1 MAGKVIKLTD
11 GTTAVFNVDES
22 LESVDKKLAAEGLR
36 RDETV
41 APYLEREGLSGIA
54 DEAIAKT
61 NYPIV
66 QGGAAVLGLPKAIEL
81 GRATLEK
88 NIQGALPEEL
98 QSDTY
103 AGRVMSNMQAFTNM
117 LTGAPF
123 AQVGRG
129 YTPSEMTKV
138 AGESGVPMQRA
149 ETIGG
154 RTAQN
159 VVRNIVSA
167 PVRGAAVPSL
177 LSAVGEEAVAY
188 PFLGTPMESPARTFG
203 ALATPLVPAPTMF
216 RSPLERMYTEYTKR
230 VTPQELSSAER
241 LQQMASRNQMP
252 VTSVEAIQQVTGGRT
267 NLPALQRQLEAN
279 PASAPL
285 MAEFMG
291 SRGEETLSTL
301 QRMFPQTTRERL
313 GTQTQRAAES
323 TMAKTQKELSDS
335 SAGQAFETVKSKSIP
350 PSWMKNLENESA
362 VIAEASKAVDNVAA
376 YQDLLK
382 GYKGN
387 SIARVEAM
395 RQYLSDKYDTLLGAS
410 QGKVTGEMRAYDQAR
425 KNLLA
430 KADSQIPDY
439 KEAREK
445 YFQAKEK
452 IVAPVEESPISKI
465 ARDNDVSV
473 QFAEV
478 FAKNPAAVNLTPQ
491 KVTMTMKSLAQ
502 ADATL
507 PKDFLTQYM
516 RSSLEQVESQITR
529 ASGTTGSRFANT
541 IVKNT
546 TQKENLRAAFKEVY
560 GDSGDKAAQGLN
572 NLIEILEAQGRR
584 LPAGSPTAEKGMIA
598 AESVST
604 VSKAAK
610 NPLEALGNAYQTLFY
625 RKDYENVAKAITSP
639 DGIKILESMAKSG
652 KNQKQ
657 LATGAVE
664 LQRLIDALDEGM
676 E

>member
-11 GTTAVFNVDES
+11 GTEAVFKANES
-22 LESVDKKLAAEGLR
+22 LESIDKMLAKDG
-36 RDETV
+36 
-41 APYLEREGLSGIA
+41 LERNKEIKPFLEKEGVSGMT
-54 DEAIAKT
+54 DEALAKI

-66 QGGAAVLGLPKAIEL
+66 QGAAGLGGLA
-81 GRATLEK
+81 
-88 NIQGALPEEL
+88 GALQRGVEAGTGKIAEL
-98 QSDTY
+98 
-103 AGRVMSNMQAFTNM
+103 
-117 LTGAPF
+117 L
-123 AQVGRG
+123 G
-129 YTPSEMTKV
+129 YTPEQAQ
-138 AGESGVPMQRA
+138 AGRMAVRLPTPSDITRAVGEAGVPMQRA

-154 RTAQN
+154 RAAQN
-159 VVRNIVSA
+159 LVRNVVSA
-167 PVRGAAVPSL
+167 PVAGAVVPSL

-188 PFLGTPMESPARTFG
+188 PFLGTPLEPTARTAG
-203 ALATPLVPAPTMF
+203 ALFTPLIPAPTMF
-216 RSPLERMYTEYTKR
+216 RSPLERMYAESTKR
-230 VTPQELSSAER
+230 VTPQELSTAER
-241 LQQMASRNQMP
+241 LQQMASREQMP
-252 VTSVEAIQQVTGGRT
+252 ITSVEAIQQTTGGRT

-313 GTQTQRAAES
+313 GTETQRAAE
-323 TMAKTQKELSDS
+323 KTLARTQTELSTS
-335 SAGQAFETVKSKSIP
+335 PAAQSFEAVKTKAIP

-362 VIAEASKAVDNVAA
+362 VIAEASRAVDNVAA

-395 RQYLSDKYDTLLGAS
+395 RQYLSDKYDMLAGQAAGA
-410 QGKVTGEMRAYDQAR
+410 VTGEMRAYNEAR
-425 KNLLA
+425 KKLLD
-430 KADSQIPDY
+430 KADNQIPDY
-439 KEAREK
+439 KTARET
-445 YFQAKEK
+445 YFQAKER
-452 IVAPVEESPISKI
+452 IVAPVQESPISRI
-465 ARDNDVSV
+465 AKDNDVAM
-473 QFAEV
+473 QFTEV

-516 RSSLEQVESQITR
+516 RSSLEQIESQASR
-529 ASGTTGSRFANT
+529 AAGTTGAKFANT

-560 GDSGDKAAQGLN
+560 GESGDRASRGLN
-572 NLIEILEAQGRR
+572 NLIDILEAQGRR

-610 NPLEALGNAYQTLFY
+610 NPLEALGNAYQTIFY

-639 DGIKILESMAKSG
+639 DGIKILENMAKAG

-664 LQRLIDALDEGM
+664 LQRLIDALDEGA

>member
-11 GTTAVFNVDES
+11 GTEAVFKANES
-22 LESVDKKLAAEGLR
+22 LESIDKMLAKDG
-36 RDETV
+36 
-41 APYLEREGLSGIA
+41 LERNKEIKPFLEKEGVSGMT
-54 DEAIAKT
+54 DEALAKI

-66 QGGAAVLGLPKAIEL
+66 QGVAGLGGLA
-81 GRATLEK
+81 
-88 NIQGALPEEL
+88 GALQRGVEAGTGKIAEL
-98 QSDTY
+98 
-103 AGRVMSNMQAFTNM
+103 
-117 LTGAPF
+117 L
-123 AQVGRG
+123 G
-129 YTPSEMTKV
+129 YTPEQAQ
-138 AGESGVPMQRA
+138 AGRMAVRLPTPSDITRVVGEAGVPMQRA

-154 RTAQN
+154 RAAQN
-159 VVRNIVSA
+159 LVRNVVSA
-167 PVRGAAVPSL
+167 PVAGAVVPSL

-188 PFLGTPMESPARTFG
+188 PFLGTPLEPTARTAG
-203 ALATPLVPAPTMF
+203 ALFTPLIPAPTMF
-216 RSPLERMYTEYTKR
+216 RSPLERMYAESTKR
-230 VTPQELSSAER
+230 VTPQELSTAER
-241 LQQMASRNQMP
+241 LQQMAAREQMP
-252 VTSVEAIQQVTGGRT
+252 ITSVEAIQQTTGGRT

-313 GTQTQRAAES
+313 GTETQRAAE
-323 TMAKTQKELSDS
+323 KTLARTQTELSTS
-335 SAGQAFETVKSKSIP
+335 PAAQSFEAVKTKAIP

-362 VIAEASKAVDNVAA
+362 VIAEASRAVDNVAA

-395 RQYLSDKYDTLLGAS
+395 RQYLSDKYDMLAGQAAGA
-410 QGKVTGEMRAYDQAR
+410 VTGEMRAYNEAR
-425 KNLLA
+425 KKLLD
-430 KADSQIPDY
+430 KADNQIPDY
-439 KEAREK
+439 KTARES

-452 IVAPVEESPISKI
+452 IVAPVQESPISRI
-465 ARDNDVSV
+465 AKDNDVAM
-473 QFAEV
+473 QFTEV

-516 RSSLEQVESQITR
+516 RSSLEQIESQASR
-529 ASGTTGSRFANT
+529 AAGTTGAKFANT

-560 GDSGDKAAQGLN
+560 GESGDRASRGLN
-572 NLIEILEAQGRR
+572 NLIDILEAQGRR

-610 NPLEALGNAYQTLFY
+610 NPLEALGNAYQTIFY

-639 DGIKILESMAKSG
+639 DGIKILENMAKAG

-664 LQRLIDALDEGM
+664 LQRLIDALDEGA

>member
-1 MAGKVIKLTD
+1 
-11 GTTAVFNVDES
+11 
-22 LESVDKKLAAEGLR
+22 
-36 RDETV
+36 
-41 APYLEREGLSGIA
+41 
-54 DEAIAKT
+54 
-61 NYPIV
+61 
-66 QGGAAVLGLPKAIEL
+66 
-81 GRATLEK
+81 
-88 NIQGALPEEL
+88 
-98 QSDTY
+98 
-103 AGRVMSNMQAFTNM
+103 
-117 LTGAPF
+117 
-123 AQVGRG
+123 
-129 YTPSEMTKV
+129 
-138 AGESGVPMQRA
+138 
-149 ETIGG
+149 
-154 RTAQN
+154 
-159 VVRNIVSA
+159 
-167 PVRGAAVPSL
+167 
-177 LSAVGEEAVAY
+177 
-188 PFLGTPMESPARTFG
+188 
-203 ALATPLVPAPTMF
+203 
-216 RSPLERMYTEYTKR
+216 
-230 VTPQELSSAER
+230 
-241 LQQMASRNQMP
+241 MASREQMP
-252 VTSVEAIQQVTGGRT
+252 ITSVEAIQQTTGGRT

-313 GTQTQRAAES
+313 GTETQRAAE
-323 TMAKTQKELSDS
+323 KTLARTQTELSTS
-335 SAGQAFETVKSKSIP
+335 PAAQSFEAVKTKAIP

-362 VIAEASKAVDNVAA
+362 VIAEASRAVDNVAA

-395 RQYLSDKYDTLLGAS
+395 RQYLSDKYDMLAGQAAGA
-410 QGKVTGEMRAYDQAR
+410 VTGEMRAYNEAR
-425 KNLLA
+425 KKLLD
-430 KADSQIPDY
+430 KADNQIPDY
-439 KEAREK
+439 KTARET
-445 YFQAKEK
+445 YFQAKER
-452 IVAPVEESPISKI
+452 IVAPVQESPISRI
-465 ARDNDVSV
+465 AKDNDVAM
-473 QFAEV
+473 QFTEV

-516 RSSLEQVESQITR
+516 RSSLEQIESQASR
-529 ASGTTGSRFANT
+529 AAGTTGAKFANT

-560 GDSGDKAAQGLN
+560 GESGDRASRGLN
-572 NLIEILEAQGRR
+572 NLIDILEAQGRR

-610 NPLEALGNAYQTLFY
+610 NPLEALGNAYQTIFY

-639 DGIKILESMAKSG
+639 DGIKILENMAKAG

-664 LQRLIDALDEGM
+664 LQRLIDALDEGA

>member
-1 MAGKVIKLTD
+1 MSRIVFKLTD
-11 GTTAVFNVDES
+11 GTEADFDSKTPLSQIDELLAKDG
-22 LESVDKKLAAEGLR
+22 LERDKKEKPF
-36 RDETV
+36 T
-41 APYLEREGLSGIA
+41 ERGA
-54 DEAIAKT
+54 VDTAMAKI

-66 QGGAAVLGLPKAIEL
+66 QGAAGIAGLG
-81 GRATLEK
+81 
-88 NIQGALPEEL
+88 GALQKGVEYGTGKIAEL
-98 QSDTY
+98 
-103 AGRVMSNMQAFTNM
+103 
-117 LTGAPF
+117 L
-123 AQVGRG
+123 G
-129 YTPSEMTKV
+129 YTPEEAS
-138 AGESGVPMQRA
+138 AGRMAVSLPTPSDITRAVGNAGVPMQRA
-149 ETIGG
+149 DTIGG

-167 PVRGAAVPSL
+167 PVAGAVVPSL
-177 LSAVGEEAVAY
+177 LSAVGEEAAAY
-188 PFLGTPMESPARTFG
+188 PFRGTTLEPYARTAG
-203 ALATPLVPAPTMF
+203 ALFAPLVPAPTMF
-216 RSPLERMYTEYTKR
+216 RSPLERMYAESTKR
-230 VTPQELSSAER
+230 VTPQDMTSAER
-241 LQQMASRNQMP
+241 LQQLSFREKMP
-252 VTSVEAIQQVTGGRT
+252 VTSIEAIQQTTGGRT
-267 NLPALQRQLEAN
+267 NLPTLQRQIEGN

-301 QRMFPQTTRERL
+301 QRMFPQTGRERL
-313 GTQTQRAAES
+313 GTEAQRAAE
-323 TMAKTQKELSDS
+323 KTLARTQTELSTS
-335 SAGQAFETVKSKSIP
+335 PAGQAFETVKSKSIP

-362 VIAEASKAVDNVAA
+362 VIAEASRAVDNVAA

-387 SIARVEAM
+387 SIARVEGM
-395 RQYLSDKYDTLLGAS
+395 RQYLSDKYDMLAGQSGGA
-410 QGKVTGEMRAYDQAR
+410 VTGEMRAYNEAR
-425 KNLLA
+425 KKLLD

-439 KEAREK
+439 KVAREN

-452 IVAPVEESPISKI
+452 IVAPVQESPIAKI
-465 ARDNDVSV
+465 ARDNEVSV

-502 ADATL
+502 ADAAL

-516 RSSLEQVESQITR
+516 RSSLEQVESQATR
-529 ASGTTGSRFANT
+529 AAGTTGARFANT

-560 GDSGDKAAQGLN
+560 GETGDKAARGLN
-572 NLIEILEAQGRR
+572 NLIDILEAQGRR
-584 LPAGSPTAEKGMIA
+584 LPAGSPTQEKGMIA

-604 VSKAAK
+604 VAKATR
-610 NPLEALGNAYQTLFY
+610 NPLEAIGNLYQTMFF

-639 DGIKILESMAKSG
+639 EGIKILENMAKAS

-664 LQRLIDALDEGM
+664 LQRLIDGLDEGA

>member
-1 MAGKVIKLTD
+1 MSKIVFKLTD
-11 GTTAVFNVDES
+11 GTEADFDSKTPLSQVD
-22 LESVDKKLAAEGLR
+22 DILAKNG
-36 RDETV
+36 
-41 APYLEREGLSGIA
+41 LER
-54 DEAIAKT
+54 DKAIAPFTERGTVDTAMAKI

-66 QGGAAVLGLPKAIEL
+66 QGAAGIAGLG
-81 GRATLEK
+81 
-88 NIQGALPEEL
+88 GALQKGVEYGTGKIAEL
-98 QSDTY
+98 
-103 AGRVMSNMQAFTNM
+103 
-117 LTGAPF
+117 L
-123 AQVGRG
+123 G
-129 YTPSEMTKV
+129 YTPEEAS
-138 AGESGVPMQRA
+138 AGRMAVSLPTPSDITRAVGNAGVPMQRA

-167 PVRGAAVPSL
+167 PVAGAVVPSL
-177 LSAVGEEAVAY
+177 LSAVGEEAAAY
-188 PFLGTPMESPARTFG
+188 PFRGTTLEPYARTAG
-203 ALATPLVPAPTMF
+203 ALFAPLVPAPTMF
-216 RSPLERMYTEYTKR
+216 RSPLERMYAESTKR
-230 VTPQELSSAER
+230 VTPQEMSSAER
-241 LQQMASRNQMP
+241 LQQMASREGMP
-252 VTSVEAIQQVTGGRT
+252 VTSVEALQQVTGGRT

-301 QRMFPQTTRERL
+301 QRMFPQTGRERL
-313 GTQTQRAAES
+313 GTEAQRAAEK
-323 TMAKTQKELSDS
+323 TMARTQTELSTS
-335 SAGQAFETVKSKSIP
+335 PAGQAFETVKSKSIP

-362 VIAEASKAVDNVAA
+362 VIAEASRSVDSVAA

-395 RQYLSDKYDTLLGAS
+395 RQYLRDKYDTLGSAS
-410 QGKVTGEMRAYDQAR
+410 GGTVTGEMRAYDQAR
-425 KNLLA
+425 KKLLE
-430 KADSQIPDY
+430 KADSQIPEY
-439 KEAREK
+439 KTAREQ
-445 YFQAKEK
+445 YFQAKER
-452 IVAPVEESPISKI
+452 IVAPVQESPIARI
-465 ARDNDVSV
+465 AENNEVSM

-502 ADATL
+502 DDAAL

-516 RSSLEQVESQITR
+516 RSSLEQVESQATR
-529 ASGTTGSRFANT
+529 ATGTTGARFANT

-560 GDSGDKAAQGLN
+560 GETGDKAARGLN
-572 NLIEILEAQGRR
+572 NLIDILEAQGRR

-604 VSKAAK
+604 VTKATR
-610 NPLEALGNAYQTLFY
+610 NPLEAIGNLYQTMFF

-639 DGIKILESMAKSG
+639 EGIKILENMAKAS

-664 LQRLIDALDEGM
+664 LQRLIDGLDEGA

>member
-11 GTTAVFNVDES
+11 GTEAVFKANES
-22 LESVDKKLAAEGLR
+22 LESIDAKLAKDG
-36 RDETV
+36 
-41 APYLEREGLSGIA
+41 LERNKEIKPFLEKEGFVGKT
-54 DEAIAKT
+54 DEALAKI

-66 QGGAAVLGLPKAIEL
+66 QGAAGLTGLA
-81 GRATLEK
+81 
-88 NIQGALPEEL
+88 GALQRGVEAGTGKIAEL
-98 QSDTY
+98 
-103 AGRVMSNMQAFTNM
+103 
-117 LTGAPF
+117 L
-123 AQVGRG
+123 G
-129 YTPSEMTKV
+129 YTPEQAQ
-138 AGESGVPMQRA
+138 AGRMAVKLPTPSDITRAVGEAGVPMQRA

-154 RTAQN
+154 RAAQN
-159 VVRNIVSA
+159 LVRNVVSA
-167 PVRGAAVPSL
+167 PVAGAVVPSL

-188 PFLGTPMESPARTFG
+188 PFLGTPLEPTARTAG
-203 ALATPLVPAPTMF
+203 ALFTPLIPAPTMF
-216 RSPLERMYTEYTKR
+216 RSPLERMYAESTKR
-230 VTPQELSSAER
+230 VTPQELSTAER
-241 LQQMASRNQMP
+241 LQQMASRQQMP
-252 VTSVEAIQQVTGGRT
+252 ITSVEAIQQTTGGRT

-313 GTQTQRAAES
+313 GTEVQRSAEKTLARTQT
-323 TMAKTQKELSDS
+323 ELSTS
-335 SAGQAFETVKSKSIP
+335 PAGQSFEAVKSKAIP

-395 RQYLSDKYDTLLGAS
+395 RQYLSDKYDMLAGQAGGA
-410 QGKVTGEMRAYDQAR
+410 VTGEMRAYNEAR
-425 KNLLA
+425 KKLLD
-430 KADSQIPDY
+430 KADNQIPDY
-439 KEAREK
+439 KTAREN

-452 IVAPVEESPISKI
+452 IVAPVQESPISKI
-465 ARDNDVSV
+465 AKDNDVAM
-473 QFAEV
+473 QFSEV

-491 KVTMTMKSLAQ
+491 KVQMTMKSLAQ
-502 ADATL
+502 ADAAL

-516 RSSLEQVESQITR
+516 RSSLEQIESQASR
-529 ASGTTGSRFANT
+529 ATGTTGAKFANT

-560 GDSGDKAAQGLN
+560 GQSGDKAAQGLN
-572 NLIEILEAQGRR
+572 NLIDILEAQGRR

-604 VSKAAK
+604 VAKAAK
-610 NPLEALGNAYQTLFY
+610 NPLEALGNTYQTIFF

-639 DGIKILESMAKSG
+639 DGIKILENMAKAG

-664 LQRLIDALDEGM
+664 LQRLIDALDEGA

>member
-1 MAGKVIKLTD
+1 MSRTVFKLTD
-11 GTTAVFNVDES
+11 GTEADFDSKTPLSKVDELLAKDG
-22 LESVDKKLAAEGLR
+22 LERDKKAKPF
-36 RDETV
+36 V
-41 APYLEREGLSGIA
+41 EREGIA
-54 DEAIAKT
+54 GMTHEALAKI

-66 QGGAAVLGLPKAIEL
+66 QGAAGLGGLA
-81 GRATLEK
+81 
-88 NIQGALPEEL
+88 GALQRGVEAGTGKIAEL
-98 QSDTY
+98 
-103 AGRVMSNMQAFTNM
+103 
-117 LTGAPF
+117 L
-123 AQVGRG
+123 G
-129 YTPSEMTKV
+129 YTPEQAQ
-138 AGESGVPMQRA
+138 AGRMAVRLPTPSDITIAVGDAGVPMQRA

-154 RTAQN
+154 RAAQN
-159 VVRNIVSA
+159 LVRNVVSA
-167 PVRGAAVPSL
+167 PVAGAVVPSL

-188 PFLGTPMESPARTFG
+188 PFLGTPLEPTARTAG
-203 ALATPLVPAPTMF
+203 ALFTPLIPAPTMF
-216 RSPLERMYTEYTKR
+216 RSPLERMYAESTKR
-230 VTPQELSSAER
+230 VTPQELSTAER
-241 LQQMASRNQMP
+241 LQQMASRQQMP
-252 VTSVEAIQQVTGGRT
+252 ITSVEAIQQTTGGRT

-313 GTQTQRAAES
+313 GTEVQRSAEK
-323 TMAKTQKELSDS
+323 TMARTQTELSTS
-335 SAGQAFETVKSKSIP
+335 PAGQSFEAVKSKAIP

-395 RQYLSDKYDTLLGAS
+395 RQYLSDKYDMLAGQAGGA
-410 QGKVTGEMRAYDQAR
+410 VTGEMRAYNEAR
-425 KNLLA
+425 KKLLD
-430 KADSQIPDY
+430 KADNQIPDY
-439 KEAREK
+439 KTAREN

-452 IVAPVEESPISKI
+452 IVAPVQESPISKI
-465 ARDNDVSV
+465 AKDNDVAM
-473 QFAEV
+473 QFSEV

-502 ADATL
+502 ADAAL

-516 RSSLEQVESQITR
+516 RSSLEQIESQASR
-529 ASGTTGSRFANT
+529 ATGTTGAKFANT

-560 GDSGDKAAQGLN
+560 GQSGDKAAQGLN
-572 NLIEILEAQGRR
+572 NLIDILEAQGRR

-604 VSKAAK
+604 VAKAAK
-610 NPLEALGNAYQTLFY
+610 NPLEALGNTYQTIFF

-639 DGIKILESMAKSG
+639 DGIKILENMAKAG

-664 LQRLIDALDEGM
+664 LQRLIDALDEGA

>member
-11 GTTAVFNVDES
+11 GTEAVFNADES
-22 LESVDKKLAAEGLR
+22 LESIDKKLAEDGLK
-36 RDETV
+36 RDKEIKPFMERGTV
-41 APYLEREGLSGIA
+41 DTAM
-54 DEAIAKT
+54 AKI

-66 QGGAAVLGLPKAIEL
+66 QGMAAIPGLPGVLQRGVEFGTEKIAEL
-81 GRATLEK
+81 L
-88 NIQGALPEEL
+88 
-98 QSDTY
+98 
-103 AGRVMSNMQAFTNM
+103 
-117 LTGAPF
+117 
-123 AQVGRG
+123 G
-129 YTPSEMTKV
+129 YTPEQAQ
-138 AGESGVPMQRA
+138 AGRMAVRMPTPSDITRAAGDAGIQMQRA

-159 VVRNIVSA
+159 VVRNIMTA
-167 PVRGAAVPSL
+167 PVPGAAVPSL
-177 LSAVGEEAVAY
+177 LSAIGEEAVAY
-188 PFLGTPMESPARTFG
+188 PFIGTPLEPTARTAG
-203 ALATPLVPAPTMF
+203 AMFAPLVPAPTMF
-216 RSPLERMYTEYTKR
+216 RSPLERMYAESTKR
-230 VTPQELSSAER
+230 VSPQDMSSAER
-241 LQQMASRNQMP
+241 LQQMASREGMP
-252 VTSVEAIQQVTGGRT
+252 VTSVEALQQVTGGRT

-291 SRGEETLSTL
+291 TRGEETLSTL
-301 QRMFPQTTRERL
+301 QRMFPQTGRERL
-313 GTQTQRAAES
+313 GTEAQRAAE
-323 TMAKTQKELSDS
+323 KTLARTQTELSTS
-335 SAGQAFETVKSKSIP
+335 PAGQSYEAVKSKAIP

-362 VIAEASKAVDNVAA
+362 VIAEASKAVDNIPA

-387 SIARVEAM
+387 SIARVESM
-395 RQYLSDKYDTLLGAS
+395 RQYLSDKYDMLAGQAGGA
-410 QGKVTGEMRAYDQAR
+410 VTGEMRAYDQAR
-425 KNLLA
+425 KNLLN
-430 KADSQIPDY
+430 KADSQIPEY
-439 KEAREK
+439 KTAREN

-452 IVAPVEESPISKI
+452 IVAPVQESPISKI
-465 ARDNDVSV
+465 ARDNEVSM

-502 ADATL
+502 ADAAL
-507 PKDFLTQYM
+507 PKDFLNQYM
-516 RSSLEQVESQITR
+516 RSSLEQIESQATR
-529 ASGTTGSRFANT
+529 AAGTTGSRFANT
-541 IVKNT
+541 IVKNS

-560 GDSGDKAAQGLN
+560 GESGDRAARGLN
-572 NLIEILEAQGRR
+572 NLIDILEAQGRR

-604 VSKAAK
+604 VAKAAK
-610 NPLEALGNAYQTLFY
+610 NPLEAIGTLYQTMFF

-639 DGIKILESMAKSG
+639 EGIKILENMAKAS

-664 LQRLIDALDEGM
+664 LQRLIDALDEGA

>member
-1 MAGKVIKLTD
+1 MSKTVFKLTD
-11 GTTAVFNVDES
+11 GTEADFDSKTPLSKVDEI
-22 LESVDKKLAAEGLR
+22 LAKNG
-36 RDETV
+36 
-41 APYLEREGLSGIA
+41 LERDKSQKPFVEKEGIA
-54 DEAIAKT
+54 GMTDEALAKT

-66 QGGAAVLGLPKAIEL
+66 QGAAGLGGLA
-81 GRATLEK
+81 
-88 NIQGALPEEL
+88 GALQRGVEAGTGKIAEL
-98 QSDTY
+98 
-103 AGRVMSNMQAFTNM
+103 
-117 LTGAPF
+117 L
-123 AQVGRG
+123 G
-129 YTPSEMTKV
+129 YTPEQAQ
-138 AGESGVPMQRA
+138 AGRMAVRLPTPSDITRAVGDAGVPMQRA

-154 RTAQN
+154 RAAQN
-159 VVRNIVSA
+159 LVRNVVSA
-167 PVRGAAVPSL
+167 PVAGAVVPSL

-188 PFLGTPMESPARTFG
+188 PFIGTPLESTARTAG
-203 ALATPLVPAPTMF
+203 ALFTPLVPAPTMF
-216 RSPLERMYTEYTKR
+216 RSPLERMYAESTKR

-241 LQQMASRNQMP
+241 LQQMASRQQMP
-252 VTSVEAIQQVTGGRT
+252 ITSVEAIQQTTGGRT

-301 QRMFPQTTRERL
+301 QRMFPQTGRERL
-313 GTQTQRAAES
+313 GTEAQRAAEK
-323 TMAKTQKELSDS
+323 TMARTQTELSTS
-335 SAGQAFETVKSKSIP
+335 PAAQSFEAVKSKAIP

-362 VIAEASKAVDNVAA
+362 VISEASRAVDNVAA

-395 RQYLSDKYDTLLGAS
+395 RQYLSDKYDMLAGQAGGA
-410 QGKVTGEMRAYDQAR
+410 VTGEMRAYNEAR
-425 KNLLA
+425 KKLLE
-430 KADSQIPDY
+430 KADNQIPDY
-439 KEAREK
+439 KTARES

-452 IVAPVEESPISKI
+452 IVAPVQESPISKI
-465 ARDNDVSV
+465 AKDNEVSI

-502 ADATL
+502 ADAAL

-516 RSSLEQVESQITR
+516 RSSLEQVESQASR
-529 ASGTTGSRFANT
+529 AAGTTGAKFANT

-560 GDSGDKAAQGLN
+560 GQSGDKAAQGLN
-572 NLIEILEAQGRR
+572 NLIDILEAQGRR

-604 VSKAAK
+604 ISKATK
-610 NPLEALGNAYQTLFY
+610 NPLEALGNAYQTIFY

-639 DGIKILESMAKSG
+639 DGIKILENMAKAG

-664 LQRLIDALDEGM
+664 LQRLIDALDEGA

>member
-1 MAGKVIKLTD
+1 MSGKVIKLTD
-11 GTTAVFNVDES
+11 GTEAVFNANES
-22 LESVDKKLAAEGLR
+22 LESIDKKLAKDG
-36 RDETV
+36 
-41 APYLEREGLSGIA
+41 LERNKEIKPFLEKEGFAGMT
-54 DEAIAKT
+54 DEALAKI

-66 QGGAAVLGLPKAIEL
+66 QGAAGIGGLAGFLQKGVEAGTGKIAEL
-81 GRATLEK
+81 L
-88 NIQGALPEEL
+88 
-98 QSDTY
+98 
-103 AGRVMSNMQAFTNM
+103 
-117 LTGAPF
+117 
-123 AQVGRG
+123 G
-129 YTPSEMTKV
+129 YTPEQAQ
-138 AGESGVPMQRA
+138 AGRMAVSLPTPSDITRAAGNAGVPMQRA

-154 RTAQN
+154 RAAQN
-159 VVRNIVSA
+159 LVRNVVSA
-167 PVRGAAVPSL
+167 PVAGAVVPSL

-188 PFLGTPMESPARTFG
+188 PFMGTPLESTARTAG
-203 ALATPLVPAPTMF
+203 ALFAPLVPAPTMF
-216 RSPLERMYTEYTKR
+216 RSPLERMYAESTKR
-230 VTPQELSSAER
+230 VNPQELSSAER
-241 LQQMASRNQMP
+241 LQQMASRQQMP
-252 VTSVEAIQQVTGGRT
+252 ITSVEAIQQTTGGRT

-301 QRMFPQTTRERL
+301 QRMFPQTGRERL
-313 GTQTQRAAES
+313 GTEAQRAAEK
-323 TMAKTQKELSDS
+323 TMARTQTELSTS
-335 SAGQAFETVKSKSIP
+335 PAGQAFEAVKSKAIP

-362 VIAEASKAVDNVAA
+362 VIAEASRSVDNVAA

-395 RQYLSDKYDTLLGAS
+395 RQYLRDKYDTLGSAS
-410 QGKVTGEMRAYDQAR
+410 GGTVTGEMRAYDQAR
-425 KNLLA
+425 KKLLE
-430 KADSQIPDY
+430 KADSQIPEY
-439 KEAREK
+439 KTAREN

-452 IVAPVEESPISKI
+452 IVAPVQESPIAKI
-465 ARDNDVSV
+465 ARDNEVSV

-502 ADATL
+502 SDVAL

-516 RSSLEQVESQITR
+516 RSSLEQVESQASR
-529 ASGTTGSRFANT
+529 AAGTTGAKFANT

-560 GDSGDKAAQGLN
+560 GQSGDKAAQGLN
-572 NLIEILEAQGRR
+572 NLIDILEAQGRR

-604 VSKAAK
+604 VSKAAR
-610 NPLEALGNAYQTLFY
+610 NPLEALGTAYQTIFY

-639 DGIKILESMAKSG
+639 DGIKILENMAKAG

-664 LQRLIDALDEGM
+664 LQRLIDALDEGA

>member
-1 MAGKVIKLTD
+1 MSRIVFKLTD
-11 GTTAVFNVDES
+11 GTEADFDSKTPLSQIDELLAKDG
-22 LESVDKKLAAEGLR
+22 LERDKKEKPFTERG
-36 RDETV
+36 TV
-41 APYLEREGLSGIA
+41 DTAM
-54 DEAIAKT
+54 AKI

-66 QGGAAVLGLPKAIEL
+66 QGAAGIAGLG
-81 GRATLEK
+81 
-88 NIQGALPEEL
+88 GALQKGVEYGTGKIAEL
-98 QSDTY
+98 
-103 AGRVMSNMQAFTNM
+103 
-117 LTGAPF
+117 L
-123 AQVGRG
+123 G
-129 YTPSEMTKV
+129 YTPEEAS
-138 AGESGVPMQRA
+138 AGRMAVSLPTPSDITRAVGGAGVPMQRA
-149 ETIGG
+149 DTIGG

-167 PVRGAAVPSL
+167 PVAGAVVPSL
-177 LSAVGEEAVAY
+177 LSAVGEEAAAY
-188 PFLGTPMESPARTFG
+188 PFRGTTLEPYARTAG
-203 ALATPLVPAPTMF
+203 ALFAPLVPAPTMF
-216 RSPLERMYTEYTKR
+216 RSPLERMYAESTKR
-230 VTPQELSSAER
+230 VTPQDMTSAER
-241 LQQMASRNQMP
+241 LQQLSFREKMP
-252 VTSVEAIQQVTGGRT
+252 ITSIEAIQQTTGGRT
-267 NLPALQRQLEAN
+267 NLPALQRQIEGN

-301 QRMFPQTTRERL
+301 QRMFPQTGRERL
-313 GTQTQRAAES
+313 GTEAQRAAEK
-323 TMAKTQKELSDS
+323 TLAKTQTELSTS
-335 SAGQAFETVKSKSIP
+335 PAGQSYEAVKSKAIP

-362 VIAEASKAVDNVAA
+362 VIAEASRAVDNVPA

-387 SIARVEAM
+387 SIARVESM
-395 RQYLSDKYDTLLGAS
+395 RQYLSDKYDMLAGQAGGA
-410 QGKVTGEMRAYDQAR
+410 VTGEMRAYDQAR
-425 KNLLA
+425 KNLLN
-430 KADSQIPDY
+430 KADSQIPEY
-439 KEAREK
+439 KTAREN

-452 IVAPVEESPISKI
+452 IVAPVQESPIAKI
-465 ARDNDVSV
+465 ARDNEVSV

-502 ADATL
+502 ADAAL

-516 RSSLEQVESQITR
+516 RSSLEQVESQATR
-529 ASGTTGSRFANT
+529 AAGTTGARFANT

-560 GDSGDKAAQGLN
+560 GETGDKAARGLN
-572 NLIEILEAQGRR
+572 NLIDILEAQGRR

-604 VSKAAK
+604 VAKATR
-610 NPLEALGNAYQTLFY
+610 NPLEAIGTLYQTMFF

-639 DGIKILESMAKSG
+639 EGIKILENMAKAS

-664 LQRLIDALDEGM
+664 LQRLIDGLDEGA

>member
-1 MAGKVIKLTD
+1 MSGKVIKLTD
-11 GTTAVFNVDES
+11 GTEAVFNANES
-22 LESVDKKLAAEGLR
+22 LESIDKKLAKDG
-36 RDETV
+36 
-41 APYLEREGLSGIA
+41 LERNKEIKPFLEKEGFAGMT
-54 DEAIAKT
+54 DEALAKI

-66 QGGAAVLGLPKAIEL
+66 QGAAGIGGLAGFLQKGVEAGTGKIAEL
-81 GRATLEK
+81 L
-88 NIQGALPEEL
+88 
-98 QSDTY
+98 
-103 AGRVMSNMQAFTNM
+103 
-117 LTGAPF
+117 
-123 AQVGRG
+123 G
-129 YTPSEMTKV
+129 YTPEQAQ
-138 AGESGVPMQRA
+138 AGRMAVSLPTPSDITRAAGNAGVPMQRA

-154 RTAQN
+154 RAAQN
-159 VVRNIVSA
+159 LVRNVVSA
-167 PVRGAAVPSL
+167 PVAGAVVPSL

-188 PFLGTPMESPARTFG
+188 PFMGTPLESTARTAG
-203 ALATPLVPAPTMF
+203 ALFAPLVPAPTMF
-216 RSPLERMYTEYTKR
+216 RSPLERMYAESTKR
-230 VTPQELSSAER
+230 VNPQELSSAER
-241 LQQMASRNQMP
+241 LQQMASRQQMP
-252 VTSVEAIQQVTGGRT
+252 ITSVEAIQQTTGGRT

-301 QRMFPQTTRERL
+301 QRMFPQTGRERL
-313 GTQTQRAAES
+313 GTEAQRAAEK
-323 TMAKTQKELSDS
+323 TMARTQTELSTS
-335 SAGQAFETVKSKSIP
+335 PAGQAFETVKSKAIP

-362 VIAEASKAVDNVAA
+362 VIAEASRSVDNVAA

-395 RQYLSDKYDTLLGAS
+395 RQYLRDKYDTLGSAS
-410 QGKVTGEMRAYDQAR
+410 GGTVTGEMRAYDQAR
-425 KNLLA
+425 KKLLE
-430 KADSQIPDY
+430 KADSQIPEY
-439 KEAREK
+439 KTAREN

-452 IVAPVEESPISKI
+452 IVAPVQESPIAKI
-465 ARDNDVSV
+465 ARDNEVSV

-502 ADATL
+502 SDAAL

-516 RSSLEQVESQITR
+516 RSSLEQVESQASR
-529 ASGTTGSRFANT
+529 AAGTTGAKFANT

-560 GDSGDKAAQGLN
+560 GQSGDKAAQGLN
-572 NLIEILEAQGRR
+572 NLIDILEAQGRR

-604 VSKAAK
+604 VSKAAR
-610 NPLEALGNAYQTLFY
+610 NPLEALGTAYQTIFY

-639 DGIKILESMAKSG
+639 DGIKILENMAKAG

-664 LQRLIDALDEGM
+664 LQRLIDALDEGA

>member
-1 MAGKVIKLTD
+1 MTKIVFKLTD
-11 GTTAVFNVDES
+11 GTEADFDSKTPLSKVDE
-22 LESVDKKLAAEGLR
+22 LLAQDG
-36 RDETV
+36 
-41 APYLEREGLSGIA
+41 LERDKSIA
-54 DEAIAKT
+54 PFTERGTVDTAMAKI

-66 QGGAAVLGLPKAIEL
+66 QGAAGIAGLG
-81 GRATLEK
+81 
-88 NIQGALPEEL
+88 GALQKGVEYGTGKIAEL
-98 QSDTY
+98 
-103 AGRVMSNMQAFTNM
+103 
-117 LTGAPF
+117 L
-123 AQVGRG
+123 G
-129 YTPSEMTKV
+129 YTPEEAS
-138 AGESGVPMQRA
+138 AGRMAVSLPTPSDITRAVGNAGVPMQRA

-167 PVRGAAVPSL
+167 PVAGAVVPSL
-177 LSAVGEEAVAY
+177 LSAVGEEAAAY
-188 PFLGTPMESPARTFG
+188 PFRGTTLEPYARTAG
-203 ALATPLVPAPTMF
+203 ALFAPLVPAPTMF
-216 RSPLERMYTEYTKR
+216 RSPLERMYAESTKR
-230 VTPQELSSAER
+230 VTPQEMSSAER
-241 LQQMASRNQMP
+241 LQQMASREGMP
-252 VTSVEAIQQVTGGRT
+252 VTSVEALQQVTGGRT

-301 QRMFPQTTRERL
+301 QRMFPQTGRERL
-313 GTQTQRAAES
+313 GTEAQRAAE
-323 TMAKTQKELSDS
+323 KTLARTQTELSTS
-335 SAGQAFETVKSKSIP
+335 PAGQAFETVKSKSIP

-362 VIAEASKAVDNVAA
+362 VIAEASRSVDSVAA

-395 RQYLSDKYDTLLGAS
+395 RQYLRDKYDTLGSAS
-410 QGKVTGEMRAYDQAR
+410 GGTVTGEMRAYDQAR
-425 KNLLA
+425 KKLLE
-430 KADSQIPDY
+430 KADSQIPEY
-439 KEAREK
+439 KTAREQ
-445 YFQAKEK
+445 YFQAKER
-452 IVAPVEESPISKI
+452 IVAPVQESPIARI
-465 ARDNDVSV
+465 AENNEVSM

-502 ADATL
+502 ADAAL

-516 RSSLEQVESQITR
+516 RSSLEQVESQATR
-529 ASGTTGSRFANT
+529 AAGTTGARFANT

-560 GDSGDKAAQGLN
+560 GETGDKAARGLN
-572 NLIEILEAQGRR
+572 NLIDILEAQGRR

-604 VSKAAK
+604 VTKATR
-610 NPLEALGNAYQTLFY
+610 NPLEAIGNLYQTMFF

-639 DGIKILESMAKSG
+639 EGIKILENMAKAS

-664 LQRLIDALDEGM
+664 LQRLIDGLDEGA

>member
-1 MAGKVIKLTD
+1 MTRIVFKLTD
-11 GTTAVFNVDES
+11 GTEADFDSKTPLSQIDELLAKDG
-22 LESVDKKLAAEGLR
+22 LERDKKEKPFTERG
-36 RDETV
+36 TV
-41 APYLEREGLSGIA
+41 DTAM
-54 DEAIAKT
+54 AKI

-66 QGGAAVLGLPKAIEL
+66 QGAAGLGGLA
-81 GRATLEK
+81 
-88 NIQGALPEEL
+88 GALQSGVEYGTGKIAEL
-98 QSDTY
+98 
-103 AGRVMSNMQAFTNM
+103 
-117 LTGAPF
+117 L
-123 AQVGRG
+123 G
-129 YTPSEMTKV
+129 YTPEQAQ
-138 AGESGVPMQRA
+138 AGRMAVRLPTPSDITRAVGGAGVPMQRA

-167 PVRGAAVPSL
+167 PVPGAAVPSL
-177 LSAVGEEAVAY
+177 LSAVGEETAAY
-188 PFLGTPMESPARTFG
+188 PFRGTTLEPYARTAG
-203 ALATPLVPAPTMF
+203 ALFTPLVPAPTMF
-216 RSPLERMYTEYTKR
+216 KSPLERMYAESTKR
-230 VTPQELSSAER
+230 VTPQEMSSAER
-241 LQQMASRNQMP
+241 LQQMATKQQMP
-252 VTSVEAIQQVTGGRT
+252 ITSIEAIQQTTGGRT

-301 QRMFPQTTRERL
+301 QKMFPQTGRERL
-313 GTQTQRAAES
+313 GTEAQRAAER
-323 TMAKTQKELSDS
+323 TLAKTQTELSTS
-335 SAGQAFETVKSKSIP
+335 PAGQAFETVKSKAIP

-362 VIAEASKAVDNVAA
+362 VISEASRAVDNVPA

-382 GYKGN
+382 GYKDN
-387 SIARVEAM
+387 SIARVEGM
-395 RQYLSDKYDTLLGAS
+395 RQYLSDKYDMLAGQSGGA
-410 QGKVTGEMRAYDQAR
+410 VTGEMRAYNEAR
-425 KNLLA
+425 KKLLD
-430 KADSQIPDY
+430 KADNQIPDY
-439 KEAREK
+439 KTAREQ

-452 IVAPVEESPISKI
+452 IVAPVQESPIAKI
-465 ARDNDVSV
+465 ARDNEVSV

-478 FAKNPAAVNLTPQ
+478 FAKNPAAVNLTPK

-502 ADATL
+502 SDAAL

-516 RSSLEQVESQITR
+516 RSSLEQIESQATR
-529 ASGTTGSRFANT
+529 AAGTTGARFANT

-560 GDSGDKAAQGLN
+560 GETGDKAAQGLN
-572 NLIEILEAQGRR
+572 NLVDILEAQGRR

-604 VSKAAK
+604 VAKAAR
-610 NPLEALGNAYQTLFY
+610 NPLEAIGTLYQTMFF

-639 DGIKILESMAKSG
+639 EGIKILENMAKAS

-657 LATGAVE
+657 LAIGAVE
-664 LQRLIDALDEGM
+664 LQRLIDGLDEGA

>member
-11 GTTAVFNVDES
+11 GTEAVFNANES
-22 LESVDKKLAAEGLR
+22 LESIDKMLAKDG
-36 RDETV
+36 
-41 APYLEREGLSGIA
+41 LERNKEIKPFLEKEGISGMT
-54 DEAIAKT
+54 DEALAKT
-61 NYPIV
+61 NYGIV
-66 QGGAAVLGLPKAIEL
+66 QGVAGLTGLA
-81 GRATLEK
+81 
-88 NIQGALPEEL
+88 GALQRGVEAGTGKIAEL
-98 QSDTY
+98 
-103 AGRVMSNMQAFTNM
+103 
-117 LTGAPF
+117 L
-123 AQVGRG
+123 G
-129 YTPSEMTKV
+129 YTPEQAQ
-138 AGESGVPMQRA
+138 AGRMAVRLPTPSDITRAVGEAGVPMQRA

-154 RTAQN
+154 RAAQN
-159 VVRNIVSA
+159 LVRNVVSA
-167 PVRGAAVPSL
+167 PVAGAVVPSL
-177 LSAVGEEAVAY
+177 LSAVGEETVAY
-188 PFLGTPMESPARTFG
+188 PFLGTPLEPTARTAG
-203 ALATPLVPAPTMF
+203 ALFTPLIPAPTMF
-216 RSPLERMYTEYTKR
+216 RSPLERMYAESTKR
-230 VTPQELSSAER
+230 VTPQELSTAER
-241 LQQMASRNQMP
+241 LQQMASRQQMP
-252 VTSVEAIQQVTGGRT
+252 ITSVEAIQQTTGGRT

-313 GTQTQRAAES
+313 GTEAQRAAEK
-323 TMAKTQKELSDS
+323 TMARTQTELSTS
-335 SAGQAFETVKSKSIP
+335 PAAQSFEAVKSKAIP

-362 VIAEASKAVDNVAA
+362 VIAEASRAVDNVAA

-395 RQYLSDKYDTLLGAS
+395 RQYLSDKYDMLAGQAGGA
-410 QGKVTGEMRAYDQAR
+410 VTGEMRAYNEAR
-425 KNLLA
+425 KKLLD
-430 KADSQIPDY
+430 KADNQIPDY
-439 KEAREK
+439 KTARET
-445 YFQAKEK
+445 YFQAKER
-452 IVAPVEESPISKI
+452 IVAPVQESPISKI
-465 ARDNDVSV
+465 AKDNDVAM
-473 QFAEV
+473 QFSEV

-502 ADATL
+502 ADAAL

-516 RSSLEQVESQITR
+516 RSSLEQIESQASR
-529 ASGTTGSRFANT
+529 AAGTTGAKFANT

-560 GDSGDKAAQGLN
+560 GQSGDKAAQGLN
-572 NLIEILEAQGRR
+572 NLIDILEAQGRR

-610 NPLEALGNAYQTLFY
+610 NPLEALGNAYQTIFY

-639 DGIKILESMAKSG
+639 DGIKILENMAKAG

-664 LQRLIDALDEGM
+664 LQRLIDALDEGA

>member
-1 MAGKVIKLTD
+1 MSRIVFKLTD
-11 GTTAVFNVDES
+11 GTEADFDSKTPLSQIDELLAKDG
-22 LESVDKKLAAEGLR
+22 LERDKKEKPFTERGTVDTALAK
-36 RDETV
+36 V
-41 APYLEREGLSGIA
+41 
-54 DEAIAKT
+54 

-66 QGGAAVLGLPKAIEL
+66 QGAAGVLGL
-81 GRATLEK
+81 G
-88 NIQGALPEEL
+88 GALQRGVDYGTGKIAEL
-98 QSDTY
+98 
-103 AGRVMSNMQAFTNM
+103 
-117 LTGAPF
+117 L
-123 AQVGRG
+123 G
-129 YTPSEMTKV
+129 YTPEEAS
-138 AGESGVPMQRA
+138 AGRMAVSLPTPSDITRAVGGAGVPMQRA

-167 PVRGAAVPSL
+167 PVAGAAVPSL
-177 LSAVGEEAVAY
+177 LSAVGEEAAAY
-188 PFLGTPMESPARTFG
+188 PFRGTTLEPYARTAG
-203 ALATPLVPAPTMF
+203 ALFAPLVPAPTMF
-216 RSPLERMYTEYTKR
+216 RSPLERMYAESTKR
-230 VTPQELSSAER
+230 VTPQDMSSAER
-241 LQQMASRNQMP
+241 LQQLSFREKMP
-252 VTSVEAIQQVTGGRT
+252 VTSIEAIQQTTGGRT
-267 NLPALQRQLEAN
+267 NLPTLQRQIEGN

-301 QRMFPQTTRERL
+301 QRMFPQTGRERL
-313 GTQTQRAAES
+313 GTEAQRAAE
-323 TMAKTQKELSDS
+323 KTLARTQTELSTS
-335 SAGQAFETVKSKSIP
+335 PAGQAFETVKSKSIP

-362 VIAEASKAVDNVAA
+362 VIAEASRAVDNVAA

-387 SIARVEAM
+387 SIARVEGM
-395 RQYLSDKYDTLLGAS
+395 RQYLSDKYDMLAGQSGGA
-410 QGKVTGEMRAYDQAR
+410 VTGEMRAYNEAR
-425 KNLLA
+425 KKLLD

-439 KEAREK
+439 KAAREN

-452 IVAPVEESPISKI
+452 IVAPVQESPIAKI
-465 ARDNDVSV
+465 ARDNEVSV

-478 FAKNPAAVNLTPQ
+478 FAKNPAAVNLTPK

-502 ADATL
+502 ADAAL

-516 RSSLEQVESQITR
+516 RSSLEQVESQATR
-529 ASGTTGSRFANT
+529 AAGTTGARFANT

-560 GDSGDKAAQGLN
+560 GETGDKAARGLN
-572 NLIEILEAQGRR
+572 NLIDILEAQGRR
-584 LPAGSPTAEKGMIA
+584 LPAGSPTQEKGMIA

-604 VSKAAK
+604 VAKATR
-610 NPLEALGNAYQTLFY
+610 NPLEAIGNLYQTMFF

-639 DGIKILESMAKSG
+639 EGIKILENMAKAS

-664 LQRLIDALDEGM
+664 LQRLIDGLDEGA

>member
-11 GTTAVFNVDES
+11 GTEAVFKANES
-22 LESVDKKLAAEGLR
+22 LESIDAKLAKDG
-36 RDETV
+36 
-41 APYLEREGLSGIA
+41 LERNKEIKPFLEKEGFVGKT
-54 DEAIAKT
+54 DEALAKI

-66 QGGAAVLGLPKAIEL
+66 QGAAGLTGLA
-81 GRATLEK
+81 
-88 NIQGALPEEL
+88 GALQRGVEAGTGKIAEL
-98 QSDTY
+98 
-103 AGRVMSNMQAFTNM
+103 
-117 LTGAPF
+117 L
-123 AQVGRG
+123 G
-129 YTPSEMTKV
+129 YTPEQAQ
-138 AGESGVPMQRA
+138 AGRMAVRLPTPSDITRAVGEAGVPMQRA

-154 RTAQN
+154 RAAQN
-159 VVRNIVSA
+159 LVRNVVSA
-167 PVRGAAVPSL
+167 PVAGAVVPSL

-188 PFLGTPMESPARTFG
+188 PFLGTPLEPTARTAG
-203 ALATPLVPAPTMF
+203 ALFTPLIPAPTMF
-216 RSPLERMYTEYTKR
+216 RSPLERMYAESTKR
-230 VTPQELSSAER
+230 VTPQELSTAER
-241 LQQMASRNQMP
+241 LQQMASRQQMP
-252 VTSVEAIQQVTGGRT
+252 ITSVEAIQQTTGGRT

-313 GTQTQRAAES
+313 GTEVQRSAEK
-323 TMAKTQKELSDS
+323 TMARTQTELSTS
-335 SAGQAFETVKSKSIP
+335 PAGQSFEAVKSKAIP

-395 RQYLSDKYDTLLGAS
+395 RQYLSDKYDMLAGQAGGA
-410 QGKVTGEMRAYDQAR
+410 VTGEMRAYNEAR
-425 KNLLA
+425 KKLLD
-430 KADSQIPDY
+430 KADNQIPDY
-439 KEAREK
+439 KTAREN

-452 IVAPVEESPISKI
+452 IVAPVQESPISKI
-465 ARDNDVSV
+465 AKDNDVAM
-473 QFAEV
+473 QFSEV

-491 KVTMTMKSLAQ
+491 KVQMTMKSLAQ
-502 ADATL
+502 ADAAL

-516 RSSLEQVESQITR
+516 RSSLEQIESQASR
-529 ASGTTGSRFANT
+529 ATGTTGAKFANT

-560 GDSGDKAAQGLN
+560 GQSGDKAAQGLN
-572 NLIEILEAQGRR
+572 NLIDILEAQGRR

-604 VSKAAK
+604 VAKAAK
-610 NPLEALGNAYQTLFY
+610 NPLEALGNTYQTIFF

-639 DGIKILESMAKSG
+639 DGIKILENMAKAG

-664 LQRLIDALDEGM
+664 LQRLIDALDEGA

>member
-1 MAGKVIKLTD
+1 MSKTVFKLTD
-11 GTTAVFNVDES
+11 GTEADFDSKTPLSKVDEI
-22 LESVDKKLAAEGLR
+22 LAKNG
-36 RDETV
+36 
-41 APYLEREGLSGIA
+41 LERDKSQKPFVEKEGIA
-54 DEAIAKT
+54 GMTDEALAKT

-66 QGGAAVLGLPKAIEL
+66 QGAAGLGGLA
-81 GRATLEK
+81 
-88 NIQGALPEEL
+88 GALQRGVEAGTGKIAEL
-98 QSDTY
+98 
-103 AGRVMSNMQAFTNM
+103 
-117 LTGAPF
+117 L
-123 AQVGRG
+123 G
-129 YTPSEMTKV
+129 YTPEQAQ
-138 AGESGVPMQRA
+138 AGRMAVRLPTPSDITRAVGDAGVPMQRA

-154 RTAQN
+154 RAAQN
-159 VVRNIVSA
+159 LVRNVVSA
-167 PVRGAAVPSL
+167 PVAGAVVPSL

-188 PFLGTPMESPARTFG
+188 PFIGTPLESTARTAG
-203 ALATPLVPAPTMF
+203 ALFTPLVPAPTMF
-216 RSPLERMYTEYTKR
+216 RSPLERMYAESTKR

-241 LQQMASRNQMP
+241 LQQMASRQQMP
-252 VTSVEAIQQVTGGRT
+252 ITSVEAIQQTTGGRT

-301 QRMFPQTTRERL
+301 QRMFPQTGRERL
-313 GTQTQRAAES
+313 GTEAQRAAEK
-323 TMAKTQKELSDS
+323 TMARTQTELSTS
-335 SAGQAFETVKSKSIP
+335 PAAQSFEAVKSKAIP

-362 VIAEASKAVDNVAA
+362 VISEASRAVDNVAA

-395 RQYLSDKYDTLLGAS
+395 RQYLSDKYDMLAGQAGGA
-410 QGKVTGEMRAYDQAR
+410 VTGEMRAYNEAR
-425 KNLLA
+425 KKLLE
-430 KADSQIPDY
+430 KADNQIPDY
-439 KEAREK
+439 KTARES

-452 IVAPVEESPISKI
+452 IVAPVQESPISKI
-465 ARDNDVSV
+465 AKDNEVSI

-502 ADATL
+502 ADAEL

-516 RSSLEQVESQITR
+516 RSSLEQVESQASR
-529 ASGTTGSRFANT
+529 AAGTTGAKFANT

-560 GDSGDKAAQGLN
+560 GQSGDKAAQGLN
-572 NLIEILEAQGRR
+572 NLIDILEAQGRR

-604 VSKAAK
+604 ISKATK
-610 NPLEALGNAYQTLFY
+610 NPLEALGNAYQTIFY

-639 DGIKILESMAKSG
+639 DGIKILENMAKAG

-664 LQRLIDALDEGM
+664 LQRLIDALDEGA